1 MHSCNNIIEFE
12 NKFPDVTVILL
23 EQNYRST
30 QTILDAANA
39 VIENNYGRKSK
50 ELWTKGEEGSKI
62 VCFHADDEGDEAKW
76 VTQQLRKL
84 YEIHNSDW
92 KDMAVFYRTNAQ
104 SRVIEEYLVK
114 SNIPYKVIGGTRF
127 FDRKEIKDHGEG
139 GNIIGNNPNGNVMI
153 IDDVLSAGTAA
164 RQSIELI
171 KNIGAVPKV
180 FVVGLDRQ
188 EKGSS
193 EESASS
199 ELQNDFGIIVK
210 SIVNLDTLI
219 SFTKN
224 DPSYVQHLDSLMAY
238 REKWGT

>member
-1 MHSCNNIIEFE
+1 MKDYQKIFLNLALDVKALEFGNFTLKSGRTSPYFFNAAKMLSGNLSE
-12 NKFPDVTVILL
+12 LANCYVEAIHGTEIDFDSIYGPAYKGIFLGSMVGLIL
-23 EQNYRST
+23 S
-30 QTILDAANA
+30 
-39 VIENNYGRKSK
+39 
-50 ELWTKGEEGSKI
+50 
-62 VCFHADDEGDEAKW
+62 
-76 VTQQLRKL
+76 QQGKHYPL
-84 YEIHNSDW
+84 S
-92 KDMAVFYRTNAQ
+92 
-104 SRVIEEYLVK
+104 
-114 SNIPYKVIGGTRF
+114 

-238 REKWGT
+238 REKWGA

>member
-1 MHSCNNIIEFE
+1 MKDYQKIFLNLALDVKALEFGNFTLKSGRTSPYFFNAAKMLSGNLSE
-12 NKFPDVTVILL
+12 LANCYVEAIHETEIDFDSIYGPAYKGIFLGSMVALIL
-23 EQNYRST
+23 S
-30 QTILDAANA
+30 
-39 VIENNYGRKSK
+39 
-50 ELWTKGEEGSKI
+50 
-62 VCFHADDEGDEAKW
+62 
-76 VTQQLRKL
+76 QQGKHYPL
-84 YEIHNSDW
+84 S
-92 KDMAVFYRTNAQ
+92 
-104 SRVIEEYLVK
+104 
-114 SNIPYKVIGGTRF
+114 

-188 EKGSS
+188 EKGLS

>member
-1 MHSCNNIIEFE
+1 MKDYQKIFLNLALDVKALEFG
-12 NKFPDVTVILL
+12 KFTLKSGRTSPYFFNAAKMLSGNLSELANCYVEAIHETEIDFDSIYGPAYKGIFLGSMVALIL
-23 EQNYRST
+23 S
-30 QTILDAANA
+30 
-39 VIENNYGRKSK
+39 
-50 ELWTKGEEGSKI
+50 
-62 VCFHADDEGDEAKW
+62 
-76 VTQQLRKL
+76 QQGKHYPL
-84 YEIHNSDW
+84 S
-92 KDMAVFYRTNAQ
+92 
-104 SRVIEEYLVK
+104 
-114 SNIPYKVIGGTRF
+114 

-193 EESASS
+193 EKSASS

>member
-1 MHSCNNIIEFE
+1 VKDYQKIFLNLALDVKALEFGNFTLKSGRTSPYFFNAAKMLSGNLSE
-12 NKFPDVTVILL
+12 LANCYVKAIHETEIDFDSIYGPAYKGIFLGSMVALIL
-23 EQNYRST
+23 S
-30 QTILDAANA
+30 
-39 VIENNYGRKSK
+39 
-50 ELWTKGEEGSKI
+50 
-62 VCFHADDEGDEAKW
+62 
-76 VTQQLRKL
+76 QQGKHYPL
-84 YEIHNSDW
+84 S
-92 KDMAVFYRTNAQ
+92 
-104 SRVIEEYLVK
+104 
-114 SNIPYKVIGGTRF
+114 
-127 FDRKEIKDHGEG
+127 FDRKEIKNHGEG